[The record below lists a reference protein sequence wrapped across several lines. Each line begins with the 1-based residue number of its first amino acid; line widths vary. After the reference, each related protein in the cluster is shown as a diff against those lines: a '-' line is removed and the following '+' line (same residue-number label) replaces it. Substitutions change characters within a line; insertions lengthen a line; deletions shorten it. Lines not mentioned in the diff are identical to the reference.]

1 MPPESVS
8 ATIVSLALAM
18 LTSLGVLKIASSLES
33 GSSAGVQLAFD
44 ASQFAL
50 PPIQVIGAAAACS
63 VKPMARVIA
72 AISPSPLRDFEMPL
86 YQGSMIFEMKFIPL
100 TLWTSAFE
108 VPKILAILL
117 VIIRTF
123 NISHPLVPSLK
134 AIFQGHHQPV
144 KAGVCLFK

>member
-1 MPPESVS
+1 MLGPTNRLVLAAVSWTSPSTLRSLPLVSRSMPPESVS

-100 TLWTSAFE
+100 TL
-108 VPKILAILL
+108 
-117 VIIRTF
+117 
-123 NISHPLVPSLK
+123 
-134 AIFQGHHQPV
+134 
-144 KAGVCLFK
+144 